1 MQWNIPL
8 WKFLLGRSL
17 QLLRRAT
24 HLCSLCRPIDSLPG
38 ATDVHQTR
46 AKNGMS
52 LGCSACDDHA

>member
-1 MQWNIPL
+1 M
-8 WKFLLGRSL
+8 KFLLGRSL